1 MGMERRDQ
9 GHEIVRGRSHDYV
22 DWCLL
27 IGGQR
32 WGERQSG
39 FLSEA
44 KVAEFSIVQNRK
56 PRRGTDLGKT
66 TNLLL
71 ERLSLRCR
79 RWLYP
84 SVHHPRDLPTG
95 LPECPHDAAANFP
108 PSGQCASQAEA
119 TVSFTTKLQNRTLSF
134 QVYPISYT
142 GQPYSVWEVTT
153 QRHESPEGTDHA
165 CNSNSRNL
173 PNKAN
178 GILNIL
184 TSTSLGHWHS
194 REALFNKAP
203 RLETKITSSRAQL

>member
-1 MGMERRDQ
+1 MGGET
-9 GHEIVRGRSHDYV
+9 VRFDV
-22 DWCLL
+22 
-27 IGGQR
+27 
-32 WGERQSG
+32 SG

-44 KVAEFSIVQNRK
+44 KVAEFSILQKRK

-66 TNLLL
+66 MNLLL

-79 RWLYP
+79 RWLYR
-84 SVHHPRDLPTG
+84 SVPHPRDLPTG

-108 PSGQCASQAEA
+108 PSGQCTSQVEA
-119 TVSFTTKLQNRTLSF
+119 TVSFMTKLQNRTLSF

-153 QRHESPEGTDHA
+153 QRHESPEGMDHA

-173 PNKAN
+173 PNKVN

-184 TSTSLGHWHS
+184 TSTSSG
-194 REALFNKAP
+194 
-203 RLETKITSSRAQL
+203 Q